1 MSSKNYYEEI
11 SLDKKSMTNNLQ
23 EPENINSYFD
33 INLADYILVITA
45 IIILWYA
52 TETFLLRKE
61 AQRNTLISVKPI
73 LVIYNYAVGDLHIGN
88 IGNGPALN
96 IEFRI
101 SQFHQSGGYT
111 NLRNFLRSISDKMY
125 NLKKDE
131 DWHIETDNDLFLD
144 YISTTKPDFQYG
156 IKNNFAIILVYN
168 DMFGNRYHTIV
179 RVYKVK
185 DNYFVLKQTL
195 FGSYESGELLKFP
208 KYIISS

>member
-1 MSSKNYYEEI
+1 MLFLLI
-11 SLDKKSMTNNLQ
+11 SLFIFLNTVY
-23 EPENINSYFD
+23 SYFD

-45 IIILWYA
+45 LIIFWYA

-61 AQRNTLISVKPI
+61 SQRNTLISVKPI
-73 LVIYNYAVGDLHIGN
+73 LVIYNYAIGDLHIGN

-111 NLRNFLRSISDKMY
+111 NLRNFLHDISDKIFS
-125 NLKKDE
+125 LKKGE
-131 DWHIETDNDLFLD
+131 DWQIDVDNNLFLD
-144 YISTTKPDFQYG
+144 YLSATKSDFQYG
-156 IKNNFAIILVYN
+156 IKNNFAIILIYN
-168 DMFGNRYHTIV
+168 DMFNNRYQTIV

-195 FGSYESGELLKFP
+195 YGSFESGELMKFP